1 MFQRNYSEIPRAG
14 LAGLLLLWLAA
25 PARAA
30 DHAAILLYHHFGSD
44 TPPSTSVTLAQF
56 DRHLDYLAD
65 NGYRVWPLTRIVAYL
80 RARRSLPDKVVAI
93 TVDDAYVSV
102 WRKAWPRLRARGW
115 PFTVFVA
122 TDPVDRNLPA
132 MMSWAQMR
140 KMAASGLVTFA
151 NHSRSHDHLIRHHPG
166 ETGAQWQARVRADLQ
181 HAQSRLQQELH
192 ADTQLFAYPYG
203 EYDRAL
209 RALVGELGYTA
220 FGQQSG
226 PVSDFADL
234 LALPRYPMAGP
245 YAALDSVREKL
256 QAGPLPVVQARPD
269 DPVLALEDTH
279 PQLTVTLQPGSYRP
293 DTLACYIPGQGRVQ
307 PRWLDA
313 AHTRFEVRAPR
324 PLPVGRS
331 RYNCTA
337 QTARGGGWLW
347 YSQPWI
353 RRNPDGSWYQD

>member
-1 MFQRNYSEIPRAG
+1 MFQRNFGLSPRAG
-14 LAGLLLLWLAA
+14 LAGLLLLWLVL

-30 DHAAILLYHHFGSD
+30 DHAVILLYHHFGSD
-44 TPPSTSVTLAQF
+44 TPPSTSVTLEQF
-56 DRHLDYLAD
+56 DRHLDLLAN
-65 NGYRVWPLTRIVAYL
+65 NGYRVWPLARIADHL
-80 RARRSLPDKVVAI
+80 RAHRTLPDKVVAI

-102 WRKAWPRLRARGW
+102 WREAWPRLRTRGW

-122 TDPVDRNLPA
+122 TDPVDRNLSA

-140 KMAASGLVTFA
+140 EMAATGLVTFA
-151 NHSRSHDHLIRHHPG
+151 NHSRTHDHLIRRRPD
-166 ETGAQWQARVRADLQ
+166 ESRAQWRARVRADLQ

-192 ADTQLFAYPYG
+192 AAPRLFAYPYG

-209 RALVGELGYTA
+209 RTLVGDLGYTA

-226 PVSDFADL
+226 PASVYSDL
-234 LALPRYPMAGP
+234 LALPRYPLAEQ
-245 YAALDSVREKL
+245 YADLDAVREKL
-256 QAGPLPVVQARPD
+256 QAGALPVVRVRPD
-269 DPVLALEDTH
+269 DPLLAVDDAR
-279 PQLTVTLQPGSYRP
+279 PRLTVTLQPGGYDP
-293 DTLACYIPGQGRVQ
+293 DTLACYISGQGRVQ

-324 PLPVGRS
+324 PLPAGRS

-337 QTARGGGWLW
+337 QTASGGGWLW

-353 RRNPDGSWYQD
+353 RRNPDGSWYRE